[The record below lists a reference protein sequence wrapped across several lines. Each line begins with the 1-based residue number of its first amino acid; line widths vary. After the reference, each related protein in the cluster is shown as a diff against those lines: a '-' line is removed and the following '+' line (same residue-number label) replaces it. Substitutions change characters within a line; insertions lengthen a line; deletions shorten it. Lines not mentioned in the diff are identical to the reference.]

1 MMRRRWLHLAAVAAL
16 AALPGLA
23 IGQEAPPASACHFG
37 AYRFADGSHLVID
50 SSDEPNLRYRRMDGV
65 SGKLFRVDEGRYE
78 GGAGWAVREPV
89 TVKAHLDACSEGRL
103 AMQQGAGPVMEA
115 RRVPLPTHPITFQ
128 SGAERLYGELVLP
141 AEGPPRAVVVL
152 QYGSGRESAVYNNYV
167 QHLLPLK
174 GVGVFVFDKRGT
186 GRSTGGYSAD
196 FPVLAD
202 DMAAAIDAVRARPEL
217 AGIPLG
223 VMGESQGGWVAPLA
237 ANRRPVDFVV
247 VSYGLAVSPVEEDR
261 SEVAASVRAFGPVA
275 LARAQALHDAATRV
289 VASRFREGLPELERL
304 KALNAQEPWI
314 ANIGGDYT
322 SLLVATPAADIGKVR
337 AAFDFPIDFTYEP
350 RPALAG
356 LWAPSLW
363 ILAGRDTEAPHESTR
378 AVLRQLHAQGS
389 PIDIAIFPQADH
401 GMIEREAGRVS
412 PGYYDLLA
420 DWISTRRLTRTYGDA
435 KLIPRR

>member
-1 MMRRRWLHLAAVAAL
+1 MRRLGMRLAAVAAL
-16 AALPGLA
+16 ASLPGLA
-23 IGQEAPPASACHFG
+23 TSQEAPPAMACHFG

-50 SSDEPNLRYRRMDGV
+50 SSDEQNLRYRRMDGV
-65 SGKLFRVDEGRYE
+65 SGKLFRVGDGLYE
-78 GGAGWAVREPV
+78 GGTGWAVREPV
-89 TVKAHLDACSEGRL
+89 TVRARVGACSEGRL
-103 AMQQGAGPVMEA
+103 MMQEGSAPEAEA
-115 RRVPLPTHPITFQ
+115 RRVPLPTHPITFR

-141 AEGPPRAVVVL
+141 TEGQPKAVVVL

-174 GVGVFVFDKRGT
+174 GVAVFVFDKRGT

-196 FPVLAD
+196 FPVLAE

-217 AGIPLG
+217 TGIPLG

-261 SEVAASVRAFGPVA
+261 SEVAGSVRAFGPAA
-275 LARAQALHDAATRV
+275 LARAEALHDAATRV

-304 KALNAQEPWI
+304 KALYAREPWI
-314 ANIGGDYT
+314 AKLGGDYT
-322 SLLVATPAADIGKVR
+322 GLLVATPVADIGKVQ

-356 LWAPSLW
+356 LKVPSLW
-363 ILAGRDTEAPHESTR
+363 ILAGRDTEAPHEGTL
-378 AVLRQLHAQGS
+378 AVLKQLHAQGL
-389 PIDIAIFPQADH
+389 PLDIAIFPRADH

-420 DWISTRRLTRTYGDA
+420 EWISTRRLTRTYGDA
-435 KLIPRR
+435 ELIPRR